1 MELELLKGGALRIDR
16 GEVGFSSSDED
27 LPEKKVAAGEGF
39 EAHVHGKGEE
49 DAGAARGVNE
59 GGNGVD
65 FYEVGEA
72 KDERPES
79 RNLKEQQRD
88 HGGLC
93 P

>member
-1 MELELLKGGALRIDR
+1 MERK
-16 GEVGFSSSDED
+16 
-27 LPEKKVAAGEGF
+27 
-39 EAHVHGKGEE
+39 GKGEE
-49 DAGAARGVNE
+49 DAGAVRGVSE
-59 GGNGVD
+59 GVNDVD